1 MSGND
6 PPAGDETLPARS
18 ERGRVARISVLGEGI
33 GFERELPVRGRL
45 VIGRSQEA
53 DVVIDHPSVSR
64 EHVVLEVDESGVT
77 IADLGSKNGTR
88 LFGERLAP
96 NTPAVL
102 PSGVLAEVGEVVLV
116 FRGNEGRASVPGQ
129 PAGEPYFGQA
139 LRPVL
144 ARVDKVAA
152 EEIPVLFLGETGVG
166 KQILAERLHAR
177 SGRKGPLLELHCAAI
192 APALFESEIF
202 GYERGAFTGATG
214 AKPGLLEVAHGG
226 TVFIDEVGELPL
238 DIQVKLLRV
247 IEDKKVQ
254 RVGALKPR
262 TVDVRFV
269 AATNRQLADE
279 VAAGRFRQDLYYRLG
294 GVTIEIPPLR
304 QRGDEIAVLARH
316 FVEEA
321 SAARGRPA
329 PRISA
334 AALEALLKHDW
345 PGNVR
350 ELRHTLQRA
359 AILADRGEIG
369 AEHIELQPRAKPA
382 SAKPEAAGP
391 PLPGGDERTRILAA
405 LEQCAGNQT
414 EAAKL
419 LGISRR
425 TLLYRLDEHGIPRP
439 RKTR

>member
-1 MSGND
+1 M
-6 PPAGDETLPARS
+6 RS
-18 ERGRVARISVLGEGI
+18 
-33 GFERELPVRGRL
+33 
-45 VIGRSQEA
+45 
-53 DVVIDHPSVSR
+53 
-64 EHVVLEVDESGVT
+64 
-77 IADLGSKNGTR
+77 
-88 LFGERLAP
+88 
-96 NTPAVL
+96 
-102 PSGVLAEVGEVVLV
+102 
-116 FRGNEGRASVPGQ
+116 
-129 PAGEPYFGQA
+129 
-139 LRPVL
+139 
-144 ARVDKVAA
+144 
-152 EEIPVLFLGETGVG
+152 
-166 KQILAERLHAR
+166 
-177 SGRKGPLLELHCAAI
+177 
-192 APALFESEIF
+192 
-202 GYERGAFTGATG
+202 
-214 AKPGLLEVAHGG
+214 
-226 TVFIDEVGELPL
+226 
-238 DIQVKLLRV
+238 
-247 IEDKKVQ
+247 
-254 RVGALKPR
+254 
-262 TVDVRFV
+262 
-269 AATNRQLADE
+269 
-279 VAAGRFRQDLYYRLG
+279 GRFRQDLYYRLG